1 MARPLFAFLRRF
13 PLLGLGAAVVLAGT
27 LFGFVLRPNSALS
40 PRFNH
45 VMLYVADLD
54 ASIDFYTR
62 AFHVR
67 VTQRLDE
74 LTVVAADGTESQR
87 SVRMAFLKFPGQE
100 FVLELSEQQLAADGP
115 APFYQHLGID
125 VPDIEAAAT
134 RVQEAGARDFTGIQ
148 TVRATGGIVAQN
160 AFFRG
165 PDGEILELMQMIEG
179 EF

>member
-1 MARPLFAFLRRF
+1 VSRPLFALLRRF
-13 PLLGLGAAVVLAGT
+13 PLLGIGAALVLAGT
-27 LFGFVLRPNSALS
+27 LFGFVLRPNPALS

-54 ASIDFYTR
+54 ASIDFYSK
-62 AFHVR
+62 AFGVR

-74 LTVVAADGTESQR
+74 LTVVAADGSESQR

-100 FVLELSEQQLAADGP
+100 FVLELSEQQVATDVP

-125 VPDIEAAAT
+125 VADIETAAV

-148 TVRATGGIVAQN
+148 TVRATGGIVARN

-165 PDGEILELMQMIEG
+165 PDGEFLELMQMIQG

>member
-1 MARPLFAFLRRF
+1 
-13 PLLGLGAAVVLAGT
+13 
-27 LFGFVLRPNSALS
+27 
-40 PRFNH
+40 
-45 VMLYVADLD
+45 
-54 ASIDFYTR
+54 
-62 AFHVR
+62 
-67 VTQRLDE
+67 
-74 LTVVAADGTESQR
+74 
-87 SVRMAFLKFPGQE
+87 MAFLKFPGQE